1 MSIKRLQVCDLSDA
15 LVRMGR
21 DFNLLKAIVEIF
33 REDSGVILRNLKQA
47 VVGGDAMAVQ
57 RAAHGLRGLIAN
69 FNAAAAA
76 EPALRLEQIGKSG
89 DLTGAAAVLQQF
101 EQELE
106 RLNVALTAD
115 LRRMEVGTY

>member
-1 MSIKRLQVCDLSDA
+1 
-15 LVRMGR
+15 MGR